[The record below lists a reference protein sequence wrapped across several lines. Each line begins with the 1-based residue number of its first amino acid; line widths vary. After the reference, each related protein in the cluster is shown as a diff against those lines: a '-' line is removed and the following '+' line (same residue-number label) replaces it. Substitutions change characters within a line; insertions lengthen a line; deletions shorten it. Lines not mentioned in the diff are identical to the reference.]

1 MCQNLHTKL
10 LCYKQILALEAI
22 MLFLL
27 DTKVDA
33 MLNDAMLMLAKQ
45 QNLAE
50 KSFF

>member
-1 MCQNLHTKL
+1 M
-10 LCYKQILALEAI
+10 ALEGK
-22 MLFLL
+22 MRSLL
-27 DTKVDA
+27 DMKVDA